1 MKSKTVILT
10 LLILI
15 ALGLGFAFRGLL
27 AGPQQPAKGPG
38 AGTTNGHAAA
48 PMPGMTMPGERK
60 ILYYQDPMHPWYKSD
75 KPGVAPDCGMKLVP
89 VYADEQP
96 GQTSAPGALHLSPEK
111 QQLIGIQTAA
121 VEERNLVRTIRATAR
136 LNYDE
141 TKVAHVHSKVE
152 GWIGRIFVNYT
163 GQLIQKGQPLFTI
176 YSPDLLATQEEYLLA
191 LKGRQTLASSPIEG
205 VSSGSEALLRAARRR
220 LELWDMTDAQIKA
233 LEERGE
239 PQKEITVYST
249 VSGFVVD
256 RKAYENVRVTAD
268 LDLYTIADLSTIWAE
283 ADVFEY
289 EASLVSTGQRAV
301 MTLPALPN
309 AGFAARIS
317 YIYPQ
322 LNSDTRTLR
331 VRLDLENPK
340 FLLKPGMYSDVEIK
354 IGLGRSLVVPPDAV
368 LDSGTRQIVFLDRGN
383 GSFEP
388 REVALGD
395 RGDDYAVITRGLRRG
410 DRVVTRANFLLD
422 SESSLRQVVSA
433 MQDMPGMKHEK

>member
-1 MKSKTVILT
+1 MRPKTVIVT
-10 LLILI
+10 LLVLI
-15 ALGLGFAFRGLL
+15 ALGLGFAFRGLFIWR
-27 AGPQQPAKGPG
+27 QQSAKSPG
-38 AGTTNGHAAA
+38 LDATRGRRVES
-48 PMPGMTMPGERK
+48 MSGMTMPGERK

-89 VYADEQP
+89 VYADEQAAQP
-96 GQTSAPGALHLSPEK
+96 STSAALHLSAEK

-121 VEERNLVRTIRATAR
+121 VEVRNLVRTIRATAR

-152 GWIGRIFVNYT
+152 GWIGKVFVGYT

-191 LKGRQTLASSPIEG
+191 LKGRQTLASSPIDG

-220 LELWDMTDAQIKA
+220 LELWDMTDAQIRV
-233 LEERGE
+233 LEEGGQ

-256 RKAYENVRVTAD
+256 RKAYDNVRVTPD
-268 LDLYTIADLSTIWAE
+268 LDLYTVADLSTIWAE

-289 EASLVSTGQRAV
+289 EASLVGTGQRAV
-301 MTLPALPN
+301 VTLPALPG
-309 AGFAARIS
+309 AAFAARIS

-331 VRLDLENPK
+331 VRLDLDNPT
-340 FLLKPGMYSDVEIK
+340 FVLKPGMYSDVEIK

-368 LDSGTRQIVFLDRGN
+368 LDSGTRQMVFLDRGN
-383 GSFEP
+383 GYFQP
-388 REVALGD
+388 REVELGE
-395 RGDDYAVITRGLRRG
+395 RGDDYTVVTHGLRRG

-422 SESSLRQVVSA
+422 SESSLRQVVSS
-433 MQDMPGMKHEK
+433 MPEMPGMKK